1 MKIVGIGSNF
11 DVDAFLKEF
20 REVLTRRVDYRIE
33 ARNMMRF
40 YDNFKDDEN
49 VIIQWY
55 ILEYSRES
63 ILVMDFIEGCR

>member
-1 MKIVGIGSNF
+1 VKIVGIGSNF